1 MPTVFVIAQD
11 WALRAG
17 VRAELRESGIEALGM
32 ETVGEAA
39 RRLAEGAAPS
49 AIVLEAGAAEH
60 GLAALDRFAP
70 QVPLIVVASRT
81 ETSPIPEKAAAVFYR
96 PVRVGE
102 IVACVQRLLRGQAA

>member
-1 MPTVFVIAQD
+1 MPSVFIIAQD

-32 ETVGEAA
+32 ETVGEAV

-60 GLAALDRFAP
+60 GLRALERSAP

-81 ETSPIPEKAAAVFYR
+81 ATSPLPERAAAVFYR
-96 PVRVGE
+96 PVQVGE
-102 IVACVQRLLRGQAA
+102 IVACVQQLLRGQPA

>member
-39 RRLAEGAAPS
+39 RRLAEGAMPS

-60 GLAALDRFAP
+60 ALAALEQFAS

-81 ETSPIPEKAAAVFYR
+81 ETSPMPAKAAAVFYR

>member
-1 MPTVFVIAQD
+1 MPSVFVIAQD
-11 WALRAG
+11 WTLRAG
-17 VRAELRESGIEALGM
+17 VRAELRESSIEALGM

-39 RRLAEGAAPS
+39 RRIAEGGTPS

-60 GLAALDRFAP
+60 ALAALDRLAP

-81 ETSPIPEKAAAVFYR
+81 ETSPLPEKAAAVFYR

-102 IVACVQRLLRGQAA
+102 IVACVERLLRGQAA